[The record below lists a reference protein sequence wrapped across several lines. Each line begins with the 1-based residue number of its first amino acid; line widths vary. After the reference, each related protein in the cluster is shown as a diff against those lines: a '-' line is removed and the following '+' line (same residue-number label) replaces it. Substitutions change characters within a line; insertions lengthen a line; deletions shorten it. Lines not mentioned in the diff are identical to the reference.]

1 MAESVI
7 ISEYHERIRGLLN
20 RRLTLFRES
29 VKVVGRVRGNPGEG
43 TVWLADLQ
51 PTPHRMWVRSKHY
64 HWSLAMILVLTPFLS
79 VPFMVFPPNFLLLAL
94 VGVCYLLAILYFVNS
109 IRRMERVLFLNRS
122 GVLALDL
129 WRAGPD
135 RDRFPEFVAAIE
147 KQISEQRAAADRSAP
162 LSSQ

>member
-1 MAESVI
+1 
-7 ISEYHERIRGLLN
+7 
-20 RRLTLFRES
+20 
-29 VKVVGRVRGNPGEG
+29 
-43 TVWLADLQ
+43 
-51 PTPHRMWVRSKHY
+51 
-64 HWSLAMILVLTPFLS
+64 
-79 VPFMVFPPNFLLLAL
+79 
-94 VGVCYLLAILYFVNS
+94 
-109 IRRMERVLFLNRS
+109 MERVLFLNRS